1 MRQQVMYMPRKY
13 HDDNYDNYEND
24 SDYDDHNEYV
34 GEDDVEVMIII
45 MIRAVDV
52 ICNDIY

>member
-1 MRQQVMYMPRKY
+1 MYMPRKY

-52 ICNDIY
+52 ICNDIH